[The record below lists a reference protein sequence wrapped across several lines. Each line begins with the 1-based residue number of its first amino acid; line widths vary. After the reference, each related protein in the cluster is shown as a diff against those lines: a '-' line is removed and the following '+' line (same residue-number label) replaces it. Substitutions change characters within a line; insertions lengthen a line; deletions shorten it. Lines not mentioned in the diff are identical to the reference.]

1 MGKWL
6 MVINLGKYDKYYLVR
21 KDMLTEVNDVANKLI
36 DEFEKDI
43 PPMSIESYVE
53 NGLET
58 IYSKD
63 IVEPVKIGVKIM
75 RVVEI

>member
-21 KDMLTEVNDVANKLI
+21 KDMLTEVKDVANKLI
-36 DEFEKDI
+36 DEFEKNI

>member
-1 MGKWL
+1 MEKWL
-6 MVINLGKYDKYYLVR
+6 MILNLGKYEKYYMVR
-21 KDMLTEVNDVANKLI
+21 KDKLKEVGDVASQLI
-36 DEFEKDI
+36 DGFEKDI

>member
-1 MGKWL
+1 MEKWL

-21 KDMLTEVNDVANKLI
+21 KYMLTEVKDVANKLI
-36 DEFEKDI
+36 DEFEKNI